1 MKINDIIDMYEK
13 GFSIDYI
20 TDEYYNYTNRNIEEK
35 YFNKTKNQYVIP
47 KKKITKEQ
55 ARNIITG
62 IIYSHVMYK

>member
-1 MKINDIIDMYEK
+1 MKLNEIIEMYEK
-13 GFSIDYI
+13 GHSIDYI
-20 TDEYYNYTNRNIEEK
+20 TDEYYKYVNRNIEEK

-55 ARNIITG
+55 ARKNIIA